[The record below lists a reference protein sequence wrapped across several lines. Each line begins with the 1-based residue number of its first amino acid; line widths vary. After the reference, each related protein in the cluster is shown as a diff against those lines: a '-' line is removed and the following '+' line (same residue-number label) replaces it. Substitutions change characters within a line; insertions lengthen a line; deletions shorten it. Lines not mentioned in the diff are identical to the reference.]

1 MLIGDQ
7 NQDWSKPIIVLL
19 HPVNADGQGTT
30 QQYIQQL
37 TPANLKGVQGYL
49 EQMSATYRGQPIAIY
64 FQLGRELKQL
74 PPKVPEQASLLDTVL
89 WSLKFPLLCMEK
101 PSRFRWC
108 TNCYFVFEVIM
119 TQH

>member
-1 MLIGDQ
+1 MWKKIRILILLLILLVVALNAYRDQ

-37 TPANLKGVQGYL
+37 NLGNLQAVQGYL
-49 EQMSATYRGQPIAIY
+49 EQMSAQYRGQPISIY

-74 PPKVPEQASLLDTVL
+74 PPKVPEQEIGRASCRERV
-89 WSLKFPLLCMEK
+89 S
-101 PSRFRWC
+101 
-108 TNCYFVFEVIM
+108 NYV
-119 TQH
+119 

>member
-1 MLIGDQ
+1 MWKKLRILILLLILLVVALNAYRDQ

-37 TPANLKGVQGYL
+37 TPANLKGVQDYL

-74 PPKVPEQASLLDTVL
+74 PPKYLNRQVYWIRSCGV
-89 WSLKFPLLCMEK
+89 
-101 PSRFRWC
+101 
-108 TNCYFVFEVIM
+108 
-119 TQH
+119 

>member
-1 MLIGDQ
+1 MWKKIRILILLLILLVVALNAYRDQ

-49 EQMSATYRGQPIAIY
+49 EQMSATYR
-64 FQLGRELKQL
+64 
-74 PPKVPEQASLLDTVL
+74 
-89 WSLKFPLLCMEK
+89 
-101 PSRFRWC
+101 
-108 TNCYFVFEVIM
+108 
-119 TQH
+119 